1 MRRQRR
7 DGGAGLRVWSAEG
20 RQRLVSDQSP
30 RGRGLRPVV
39 EARACSPQCI
49 SSRQLRHCHGRARRR
64 LYARRAA
71 LRRDPAHVP
80 AAAHSPGW
88 IDRPCVVV
96 GPAAS
101 DPQPVESAAGEP
113 HRLVLVR
120 GVADRVRRG
129 RRRGGRPPVA
139 DADARERVICRACG
153 HRSAWNNFIA
163 RRDTVVIHVR
173 RLAAS
178 MTLVATLGIVA
189 GGCGTPPGQPRTT
202 SITPA
207 PRDVVE
213 FDALYADNCAGCH
226 GASGKGGAA
235 IGLANPVYLAII
247 DRRSMRVTI
256 ADGVRGTSMP
266 AFAQRAGGML
276 TEAQI
281 DVLVDGI
288 RSRWG
293 DPGALAGTS
302 PPSYAP
308 ASAGDV
314 QRGAEAYQTFCRSCH
329 GADGQGGPKGS
340 AITNDSFLALTSDQ
354 VLRTNVI
361 VGRPELGAPDWR
373 GDAGRP
379 MSNQEV
385 TDVVIWLVAHRVAAP
400 GQLYVE

>member
-1 MRRQRR
+1 
-7 DGGAGLRVWSAEG
+7 
-20 RQRLVSDQSP
+20 
-30 RGRGLRPVV
+30 
-39 EARACSPQCI
+39 
-49 SSRQLRHCHGRARRR
+49 
-64 LYARRAA
+64 
-71 LRRDPAHVP
+71 
-80 AAAHSPGW
+80 
-88 IDRPCVVV
+88 
-96 GPAAS
+96 
-101 DPQPVESAAGEP
+101 
-113 HRLVLVR
+113 
-120 GVADRVRRG
+120 
-129 RRRGGRPPVA
+129 
-139 DADARERVICRACG
+139 
-153 HRSAWNNFIA
+153 
-163 RRDTVVIHVR
+163 VIHVR

-354 VLRTNVI
+354 ALRTIVM

-385 TDVVIWLVAHRVAAP
+385 TDVVSWLVAHRVAAP